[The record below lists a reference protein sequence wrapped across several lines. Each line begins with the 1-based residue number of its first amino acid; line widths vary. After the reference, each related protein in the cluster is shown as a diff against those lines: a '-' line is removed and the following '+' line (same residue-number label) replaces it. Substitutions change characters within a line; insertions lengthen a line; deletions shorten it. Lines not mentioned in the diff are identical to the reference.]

1 MIIILSFWPSI
12 IKIKFSSGTQLVYTG
27 NSWAEK
33 LENLLYLAICLA
45 VFKLV
50 SMALVAANY
59 RFERKLQEEKARITR
74 MALLIQTEMKNRRQG
89 GVKIEGQSLLDRKR
103 QKELWRTV
111 LLEERV
117 KLISVKDLK
126 RRSRPFFP
134 NY

>member
-12 IKIKFSSGTQLVYTG
+12 IRIKFSSGTDNG
-27 NSWAEK
+27 WAEK

-50 SMALVAANY
+50 SVALVAAN
-59 RFERKLQEEKARITR
+59 RGFERKLQKENARITR
-74 MALLIQTEMKNRRQG
+74 MALLIQTEMKNRRQA
-89 GVKIEGQSLLDRKR
+89 GVKIEGQSFLDRKR
-103 QKELWRTV
+103 QKELWRMV
-111 LLEERV
+111 IVEERV